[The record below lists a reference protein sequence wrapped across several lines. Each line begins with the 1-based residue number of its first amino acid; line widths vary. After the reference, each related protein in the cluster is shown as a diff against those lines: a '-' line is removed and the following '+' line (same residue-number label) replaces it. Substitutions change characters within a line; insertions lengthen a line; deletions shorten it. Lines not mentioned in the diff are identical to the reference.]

1 MELKTL
7 EPTGLTDIG
16 ERQASSMAGH
26 PTGFQG
32 AAVLLISH

>member
-1 MELKTL
+1 MELKTQEL
-7 EPTGLTDIG
+7 TGLTGIG
-16 ERQASSMAGH
+16 ESRAFSMAGH